1 MNNVH
6 LLNIEQKFK
15 NMSQFIKKTKLTG
28 LLITLFS
35 PIVYGQEIPVAY
47 LQEGL
52 RNNLVLKEK
61 NISLEKSLLALKEA
75 KTLFLPTSYF
85 ETQYTLAK
93 GGRSINIPIGDLLN
107 PVYNTLNQLTG
118 SNKFSEV
125 SNVSEQFLPNNFY
138 DVRIKTTMP
147 IINPDLRI
155 NQNIKNEQIKL
166 QQNEIDI
173 YKRELVKNI
182 KTAYYNYILTTKAIS
197 IYENAL
203 QVVNQ
208 NLKANQSLLTNG
220 KGLPAYVSRAESE
233 VTQVETQIQNAHNQQ
248 LNAQAYFNFLLNKEL
263 SAIIIIEE
271 STTALTEETFLSKTD
286 NITQREELKSLSIA
300 KAINNNVLKMNKS
313 FRTPRLN
320 TFLDLSAQGF
330 DFKVTNKSFFY
341 LGGLQLQ
348 IPIFSGKRN
357 LYKIAQS
364 ELDLKTNALL
374 TEEVKKQLELAAF
387 LSRSNAKT
395 AYTTYT
401 ASLKQQQAAQ
411 QYFKL
416 IDRGYKE
423 GVNSFIEFLDAR
435 NQYTNTLLQV
445 NINKYKFLSTMAD
458 YERQT
463 AAYTFK

>member
-6 LLNIEQKFK
+6 FFNIEQKPK
-15 NMSQFIKKTKLTG
+15 DMTQTIKKKKLT
-28 LLITLFS
+28 TLFAVLCS
-35 PIVYGQEIPVAY
+35 CMVYSQEIPTAY

-52 RNNLVLKEK
+52 SNNLVLKEK

-138 DVRIKTTMP
+138 DVRIKTSMP

-155 NQNIKNEQIKL
+155 NQNIKNEEIKL

-182 KTAYYNYILTTKAIS
+182 KTAYYNYIMTTKAIS

-208 NLKANQSLLTNG
+208 NLRANQSLLANG

-233 VTQVETQIQNAHNQQ
+233 VTQVETQIHNAHNQQ

-263 SAIIIIEE
+263 SAAITIEE
-271 STTALTEETFLSKTD
+271 SASELTETTLLNDVD

-300 KAINNNVLKMNKS
+300 KAINNNLLKMNKS

-330 DFKVTNKSFFY
+330 NFKVTNKSFFY

-364 ELDLKTNALL
+364 ELDLKANALL
-374 TEEVKKQLELAAF
+374 TEDIKKQLELAAF

-395 AYTTYT
+395 SYSTYA

-445 NINKYKFLSTMAD
+445 NINKYKFLSTLAD